1 MPADSQAITRLQED
15 RVAAVDRLQH
25 ATEQKVL
32 AEQAVTRWDN
42 TVTQLTDEVADIDA
56 AIAAALALP

>member
-15 RVAAVDRLQH
+15 RVAAVDRLQN
-25 ATEQKVL
+25 ATEQKTL

-42 TVTQLTDEVADIDA
+42 TILTLQDEIADIDE